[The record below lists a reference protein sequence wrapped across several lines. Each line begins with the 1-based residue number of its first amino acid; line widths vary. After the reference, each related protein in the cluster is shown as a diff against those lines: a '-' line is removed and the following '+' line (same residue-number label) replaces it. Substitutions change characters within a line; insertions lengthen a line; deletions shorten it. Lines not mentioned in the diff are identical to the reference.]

1 MPGHRGL
8 HGPFGIGS
16 VARSSPRRES
26 PCYIPP
32 RFRGP
37 GNTAPAGLLR
47 RFFKQMLDVQG
58 LRKSFYGTVAVDD
71 ATFKVESGEIL
82 GLLCLNCAGKSDAVR
97 VCVGVMT
104 LC

>member
-82 GLLCLNCAGKSDAVR
+82 GFLGPNGAGKTTAMR
-97 VCVGVMT
+97 MITGFLT
-104 LC
+104 PT